1 LIVDC
6 NLLAGDGPVGAD
18 ELRLDF
24 SSLFDDDSLQ
34 RSARLPDDVNSAAA
48 TQQSSPASGPLSP
61 RTPLSRCQSITQSF
75 FAIDLQLNFSLL
87 VSKSNFLK

>member
-34 RSARLPDDVNSAAA
+34 RSARLPDANSTAA

-75 FAIDLQLNFSLL
+75 FVIDLQLNFSLL